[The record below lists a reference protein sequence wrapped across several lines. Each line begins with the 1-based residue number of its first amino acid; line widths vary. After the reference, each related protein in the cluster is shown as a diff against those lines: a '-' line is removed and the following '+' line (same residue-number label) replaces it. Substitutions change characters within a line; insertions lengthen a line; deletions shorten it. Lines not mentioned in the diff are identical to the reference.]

1 MSGKE
6 LLGFGHAISG
16 MDLSVVVP
24 TLNDCDELRGC
35 LDSLAAESPYEII
48 VVNGPSTD
56 GTSGMVRDRTD
67 VDVLVEIDE
76 RNINVARNAGLDRVR
91 GDAVGF
97 LSPTVS
103 VEPGWLDAVSEAF
116 STADGVTG
124 PTHER
129 LDAGVATDT
138 AESKRIRGRRVTY
151 FNGGNVALTRDL
163 LEAIDGF
170 DEYLDSGG
178 ARDAA
183 HRIAG
188 VGSEVVWSAQM
199 CVSREAVA
207 ADGGTTERDWRD
219 RFRSLSYRLAKNYGL
234 HPTVP
239 FRTLRHAAVDAAGAL
254 RDVIRGDGKPTAWI
268 GNGRDVFFGSVR
280 GYVDG
285 LVARYADRS
294 PGRNPRG
301 RSVRTDRAV
310 TVHDRR

>member
-1 MSGKE
+1 
-6 LLGFGHAISG
+6 

-24 TLNDCDELRGC
+24 TLNDRDELRDC
-35 LDSLAAESPYEII
+35 LDSLAAESPSEVV

-56 GTSGMVRDRTD
+56 GTSGMVRDRAD

-76 RNINVARNAGLDRVR
+76 RNVNVARNAGLDRVR

-97 LSPTVS
+97 LSPSVS
-103 VEPGWLDAVSEAF
+103 VEPGWLDAVSEAL
-116 STADGVTG
+116 STAAGVTG

-138 AESKRIRGRRVTY
+138 VESTRIRGRRVTY
-151 FNGGNVALTRDL
+151 FNGGNAAFTRDL

-188 VGSEVVWSAQM
+188 VGSELVWSSRM

-207 ADGGTTERDWRD
+207 ADGGTTERDWRG
-219 RFRSLSYRLAKNYGL
+219 RYRSLSYRLAKNYGL

-239 FRTLRHAAVDAAGAL
+239 FRTLRHAVTDAAGAL
-254 RDVIRGDGKPTAWI
+254 RDVLRGEGKPTAWI
-268 GNGRDVFFGSVR
+268 GNGRDVVFGIAR
-280 GYVDG
+280 GYVNG
-285 LVARYADRS
+285 VAARYADRR
-294 PGRNPRG
+294 PERNPHG
-301 RSVRTDRAV
+301 RSARTDRAV